1 MVPSF
6 QSHRVYPLGGTL
18 PDRGAITTSPEI
30 SAPDKATLANDV
42 RIACARISRRVR
54 FESKSEVAPHQFS
67 VLVTIYNAGDRT
79 PTQLAAHDRVST
91 PSMTRTINCL
101 ADQGLVERVAHPDDG
116 RQVLVRLTDA
126 GRQVVDETRAS
137 RDTWMLQHIES
148 LEPEQLRLLRQAADL
163 LLEVS
168 LAE

>member
-1 MVPSF
+1 MVPPWNHTCAWRSP
-6 QSHRVYPLGGTL
+6 SDKERL
-18 PDRGAITTSPEI
+18 TTSTEDPQL
-30 SAPDKATLANDV
+30 DKATLANDM

-67 VLVTIYNAGDRT
+67 VLVTVYNAGPQT

-91 PSMTRTINCL
+91 PSMTRTVNCL
-101 ADQGLVERVAHPDDG
+101 AEDGLVERVAHPDDG
-116 RQVLVRLTDA
+116 RQVLVCLTDA

-137 RDTWMLQHIES
+137 RDTWMLEHIES
-148 LEPEQLRLLRQAADL
+148 LDEEQLALLRQATDL

-168 LAE
+168 LA